1 MVGTTV
7 WQCFALTGT
16 TNMKT
21 RTGTTTK
28 LIIILVGR
36 VAAPLPIGLR
46 GAVQMLLRIDKHMHQ
61 MHAI

>member
-1 MVGTTV
+1 
-7 WQCFALTGT
+7 
-16 TNMKT
+16 MKT